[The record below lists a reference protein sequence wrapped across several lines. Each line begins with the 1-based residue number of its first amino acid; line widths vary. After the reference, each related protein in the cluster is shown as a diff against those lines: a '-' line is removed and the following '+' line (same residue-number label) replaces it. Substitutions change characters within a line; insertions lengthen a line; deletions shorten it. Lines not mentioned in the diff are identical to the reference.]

1 MIELIN
7 KSWSWTGIDA
17 TEVLYE
23 NDFGNL
29 IVEDSKGKIWRIC
42 PEELSCKVIAA
53 DQETFDELFYSE
65 KFKKDWY
72 MDETVSLASD
82 QMGTLL
88 NGEKYCL
95 KLPGVL
101 GGLYEPENF
110 GKIGFEKLLSFSGAI
125 ALEMQGMTP
134 EQLDKI
140 IPDENS

>member
-1 MIELIN
+1 MIEMIN
-7 KSWSWTGIDA
+7 RSWGWAGIEA
-17 TEVLYE
+17 SEVLHE

-29 IVEDSKGKIWRIC
+29 IIEGVKGEIWRIC
-42 PEELSCKVIAA
+42 PEELSCKIIA
-53 DQETFDELFYSE
+53 DNLEGFDELFYSE

-82 QMGTLL
+82 QMGELL
-88 NGEKYCL
+88 SGEKYCL

-110 GKIGFEKLLSFSGAI
+110 GKIAFEKLITMSGAI

-134 EQLDKI
+134 EQLSKI
-140 IPDENS
+140 IPE